1 MSIDFNYNEEILNKS
16 CFYEKILTYI
26 ENILLYYA
34 FMRFLCIKI
43 QHISARFCAETQI
56 QWTTFLGGDRFPFM
70 DIEM

>member
-43 QHISARFCAETQI
+43 QHISARFCAEMQI
-56 QWTTFLGGDRFPFM
+56 Q
-70 DIEM
+70 